1 MYTFRITFK
10 NEEGKKKSVKVD
22 AVGMIPAIEEGV
34 HKFYIENLILGWELV
49 KAEQI
54 SK

>member
-1 MYTFRITFK
+1 MYTFRITFE

-22 AVGMIPAIEEGV
+22 AAGMIPAIEEGV
-34 HKFYIENLILGWELV
+34 HKFYVKNTMSGWELM